1 MSGKVSQAQRTE
13 APRPGALGQ
22 AGQDRFAA
30 MNHLLKLTNR
40 LMAPFST
47 HLERRYKISLNEFRV
62 LMLIGQLGTTASHEL
77 AQILGVNTMA
87 VSRAVAALH
96 RHDRITVTTDPLSRR
111 RKTLRLTPEGERLWH
126 EMMPASVKVADYL
139 FEALRPDEVMAF
151 DHYVQTL
158 TERLEAQDMSGRS
171 VFLERTRPGEE
182 PA

>member
-1 MSGKVSQAQRTE
+1 MLTE
-13 APRPGALGQ
+13 VGL
-22 AGQDRFAA
+22 DRVTA

-47 HLERRYKISLNEFRV
+47 HLEKRYKISLNEFRV
-62 LMLIGQLGTTASHEL
+62 LMVIGQLGVTASHEL

-87 VSRAVAALH
+87 VSRAVAALN
-96 RHDRITVTTDPLSRR
+96 RHGRVAVATDPQSRR
-111 RKTLRLTPEGERLWH
+111 RKTLQLTAEGERLWR

-151 DHYVQTL
+151 DHYVRTL
-158 TERLEAQDMSGRS
+158 TERLEAQDQGGRS

>member
-1 MSGKVSQAQRTE
+1 VSQPQRESDTVPAPLTE
-13 APRPGALGQ
+13 SGL
-22 AGQDRFAA
+22 DRITA

-40 LMAPFST
+40 LMAPFSI
-47 HLERRYKISLNEFRV
+47 HLEKRYKISLNEFRV
-62 LMLIGQLGTTASHEL
+62 LMVIGQRGVTASHEL

-96 RHDRITVTTDPLSRR
+96 RHGRIDVATDPLSRR
-111 RKTLRLTPEGERLWH
+111 RKTLRLTPEGERLWR

-139 FEALRPDEVMAF
+139 FEALCPEEVLAF
-151 DHYVQTL
+151 DQHVQTL
-158 TERLEAQDMSGRS
+158 TDRLEAQDMRGRS